1 MGSGDPAEELL
12 ARMKRWPSGGVVP
25 ALHSRMATAIM
36 DLRVWAMAV
45 DVLERQRADSGGEAA
60 DGWTTW
66 LEWAELVAVL
76 AAFWQVKPD
85 GWCDGELEAA

>member
-1 MGSGDPAEELL
+1 
-12 ARMKRWPSGGVVP
+12 MKRWASGGAVP
-25 ALHSRMATAIM
+25 ALCSRMATAIM

-76 AAFWQVKPD
+76 AALWPV
-85 GWCDGELEAA
+85 EAA